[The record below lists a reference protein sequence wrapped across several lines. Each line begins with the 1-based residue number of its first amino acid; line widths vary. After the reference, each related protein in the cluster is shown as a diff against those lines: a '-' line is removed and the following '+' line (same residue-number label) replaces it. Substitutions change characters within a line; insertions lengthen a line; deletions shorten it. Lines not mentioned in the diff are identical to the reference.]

1 MSADAIVKSY
11 IDRILRLKEEQD
23 TLADDIREVYAEA
36 ARRGISKTTLGMK
49 VRDERQA
56 RQGWRVYFA
65 IFPDACLLKIGISR
79 NVERRLETL
88 SYIRGERAAL
98 LGSFPSTFPM
108 EGWYHAQFGAFRL
121 HGEYFALN
129 DITRQMAR
137 EIIEREACKAEAA

>member
-1 MSADAIVKSY
+1 MSGEQQLRAFIE
-11 IDRILRLKEEQD
+11 RILRLKEEQD
-23 TLADDIREVYAEA
+23 TLAADIREIYAEA
-36 ARRGISKTTLGMK
+36 ARCGIDKTTLGQK

-56 RQGWRVYFA
+56 AQGWRVYFA
-65 IFPDACLLKIGISR
+65 IFPAACLLKIGISR

-88 SYIRGERAAL
+88 SYVRGEKAAL

-129 DITRQMAR
+129 DVTRQMAR
-137 EIIEREACKAEAA
+137 QVIERETCKAEAA